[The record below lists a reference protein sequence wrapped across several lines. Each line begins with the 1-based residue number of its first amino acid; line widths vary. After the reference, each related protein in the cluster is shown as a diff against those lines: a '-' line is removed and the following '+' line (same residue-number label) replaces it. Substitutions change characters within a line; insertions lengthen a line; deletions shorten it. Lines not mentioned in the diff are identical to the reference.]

1 MSYLDLKIVDVT
13 LVVDTAIYASGDV
26 MSDVAVVPNCL
37 FEKNSPQMLMS
48 LVAIDEA
55 DSTGLSFDVWFFRA
69 SQTLGTFNV
78 APAITDAAARD
89 IVGRVSVLTTDWK
102 DLGGVKV
109 ASYGNLWIPIMGEA
123 NTQNLYV
130 GTVIT
135 AGTPT
140 FGTASDVKLRLGF
153 ST

>member
-26 MSDVAVVPNCL
+26 MSATAAIPVAM

-55 DSTGLSFDVWFFRA
+55 DSTGLSFDVFFLRSNQSFGA
-69 SQTLGTFNV
+69 FNSPPTLS
-78 APAITDAAARD
+78 DAGARD
-89 IVGRVSVLTTDWK
+89 VIAKVSVLTADFK
-102 DLGGVKV
+102 DLGGVKI
-109 ASYGNLWIPIMGEA
+109 AFYNNLWTPVMGETD
-123 NTQNLYV
+123 TQNLYIA
-130 GTVIT
+130 TVIT